1 MEKTKSQFNIAIDG
15 PAGVGKTTIG
25 LALAETLDARFVDT
39 GIMYRGIAYLAIQN
53 NILPIQLAK
62 IIQLATETV
71 FTLNSDDQGIESQLM
86 INGSL
91 FADMLHTET
100 VNSIVS
106 DIAMIPEVRIPL
118 VAWQRSIASSKRTIM
133 VGRDITT
140 AVLPKAEL
148 KVYLDASLEERN
160 RRRNLQDNSQ
170 SHRMITSSTTIASRD
185 EIDSTRTASPLYIG
199 SSVTRIDTTNLTF
212 NQVYEIILNTAKAKI
227 L

>member
-62 IIQLATETV
+62 IVQLATETV

-170 SHRMITSSTTIASRD
+170 GHRMVTSSTTIASRD

>member
-1 MEKTKSQFNIAIDG
+1 MEKTKSQFNI
-15 PAGVGKTTIG
+15 V
-25 LALAETLDARFVDT
+25 
-39 GIMYRGIAYLAIQN
+39 YRGIAYLAIQN

>member
-170 SHRMITSSTTIASRD
+170 SHRMITSSTTIASR
-185 EIDSTRTASPLYIG
+185 
-199 SSVTRIDTTNLTF
+199 
-212 NQVYEIILNTAKAKI
+212 
-227 L
+227 